1 MPVEHP
7 AQHARPDALGCESP
21 DEHGP
26 SDPKG
31 APPDRSQADLTR
43 ELLGLAWPIIGINV
57 LQVLSLAVDTAMV
70 GRTPAAETALTGMG
84 YASQVVFL
92 LMVAMIGLTVGTVAF
107 VSRAHGAGHDDR
119 VNHILQQSTQLTI
132 VLGVGVAIVGNLLG
146 GPILT
151 LLGADAAAMDAGL
164 AYLRPL
170 LTFTVFSYLNLL
182 YAAVLRG
189 LGNTRLAF
197 LVSML
202 MNGLNVVFNYGL
214 ILGNYGL
221 PALGV
226 QGAAIGTVLAQGI
239 AALVMFGLLNRGFM
253 EGVRTTAR
261 LAPIDT
267 ELAGDLVRIGW
278 PAATD
283 MVVLNAGF
291 LSIIG
296 MLGRIDQHAV
306 AAHGVGLRIQ
316 ALAFVP
322 GMSISQATGAMV
334 GTALGREHVE
344 EARRVLRSSVV
355 LCTVVMS
362 SMAIAIVW
370 FSDQIVALFD
380 IEPGALFDFSVLWLE
395 VLAASMPVV
404 GIYVALVGLLQ
415 GSGAT
420 RESLRIN
427 IFMTLFFQIPLS
439 YVLGFTFGLGALG
452 VWGAFP
458 LAFAGKAVWGYF
470 AYRSERWAQT
480 GATV

>member
-7 AQHARPDALGCESP
+7 AHHARPDALKCDPS
-21 DEHGP
+21 GP
-26 SDPKG
+26 EGPEEPS
-31 APPDRSQADLTR
+31 RSQTSLTW

-70 GRTPAAETALTGMG
+70 GRTAAAETALTGMG

-107 VSRAHGAGHDDR
+107 VSRAHGSGHDEQVD
-119 VNHILQQSTQLTI
+119 HILQQSTQLTI
-132 VLGVGVAIVGNLLG
+132 VLGAIIAVVGNLAA
-146 GPILT
+146 GPILAT
-151 LLGADAAAMDAGL
+151 LGADAAAMDAGL
-164 AYLRPL
+164 SYLRPL

-197 LVSML
+197 VVSVL

-226 QGAAIGTVLAQGI
+226 QGAAIGTVLAQAI
-239 AALVMFGLLNRGFM
+239 AAALMFGLLYRGTM
-253 EGVRTTAR
+253 PGVRTTLR
-261 LAPIDT
+261 IAPVDT
-267 ELAGDLVRIGW
+267 ELARDLVRIGW

-291 LSIIG
+291 LAIIG

-334 GTALGREHVE
+334 GAALGREHIE
-344 EARRVLRSSVV
+344 EARRILRSSVV
-355 LCTVVMS
+355 LCTVAMS
-362 SMAIAIVW
+362 SMGLAIVA
-370 FSDQIVALFD
+370 FSGQIVALFD
-380 IEPGALFDFSVLWLE
+380 IPPGELADYAVLWLE
-395 VLAASMPVV
+395 ILAASMPVV
-404 GIYVALVGLLQ
+404 GIYIALVGLLQ

-427 IFMTLFFQIPLS
+427 IFMTLLFQIPMS
-439 YVLGFTFGLGALG
+439 YLLGFTFGLGAMG
-452 VWGAFP
+452 VWGAVP
-458 LAFAGKAVWGYF
+458 LAFAGKAVWGFF

>member
-1 MPVEHP
+1 VPVDHP
-7 AQHARPDALGCESP
+7 AHRAHFPC
-21 DEHGP
+21 
-26 SDPKG
+26 
-31 APPDRSQADLTR
+31 PPGEDCGGRTQSAVTR

-70 GRTPAAETALTGMG
+70 GRTPDGAIALTGMG

-107 VSRAHGAGHDDR
+107 VSRAHGAGKDEQVD
-119 VNHILQQSTQLTI
+119 HILQQSTQLTLLLG
-132 VLGVGVAIVGNLLG
+132 LGVALVGNLVA
-146 GPILT
+146 GPILG
-151 LLGADAAAMDAGL
+151 LLGADAAAMEAGL

-170 LTFTVFSYLNLL
+170 LTFTVFSYLNLM

-197 LVSML
+197 AVSML

-239 AALVMFGLLNRGFM
+239 AAAIMFGLLNRGVM
-253 EGVRTTAR
+253 PRVKTTFR
-261 LAPIDT
+261 LAPIDRK
-267 ELAGDLVRIGW
+267 LAGDLVRIGW

-291 LSIIG
+291 LAIIG
-296 MLGRIDQHAV
+296 MLGRIDQYAV

-334 GTALGREHVE
+334 GTALGKEHIE
-344 EARRVLRSSVV
+344 EARQVLRSSVV
-355 LCTVVMS
+355 LCTLAMTAMGAVIVV
-362 SMAIAIVW
+362 W
-370 FSDQIVALFD
+370 SDPIIALFD
-380 IEPGALFDFSVLWLE
+380 IGPGALFDFAVIWLR

-404 GIYVALVGLLQ
+404 GIYIAFVGLLQ
-415 GSGAT
+415 GAGAT

-427 IFMTLFFQIPLS
+427 IVATLLFQIPLS
-439 YVLGFTFGLGALG
+439 YVLGFVFDLGALG
-452 VWGAFP
+452 VWMALP
-458 LAFAGKAVWGYF
+458 IAFAGKAFWGFF
-470 AYRSERWAQT
+470 AYRAERWAQT